1 MPEILANLNPEQH
14 KAVTLPRE
22 SALILAGAGSGK
34 TRVLTTRIAHL
45 IQSGEASPAGILAV
59 TFTNKAAREMLT
71 RLSAMLPINTR
82 GMWVGTFHGLCN
94 RMLRAHHRDAG
105 LPQLFQILDSGDQQS
120 LVKRLAKAQGL
131 DEEKFPPRQ
140 LQNFINNCK
149 EAGLRANAVEAGD
162 DFTRRMV
169 AFYADYDA
177 QCNREGVVDFAELLL
192 RTFEVLAANL
202 NLLQHYQNRFRYI
215 LVDEFQDT
223 NKLQYKWI
231 KMLAGTNG
239 CVFAVGDDD
248 QCLPAGTRITMA
260 DGSLKPIEAVRTG
273 DRILSCYGS
282 GDFRPAMVAQIHGSA
297 AKGELVEICTRSGKR
312 LVSTPEHTH
321 FAGYLLGATPQLYF
335 TYLMH
340 KRGIGFRLG
349 TSCVY
354 PKGHAKPKVGFKQRS
369 VQEHADATWIV
380 GTHAS
385 ENEAR
390 FEEILLSLKYAIPT
404 FPFVPRVGGSV
415 NGLVHDAAL
424 IARLYREVDSVSG
437 ARRLMNDRGLREDEP
452 HHVAMS
458 RNSNRH
464 NVVVTLCGDRRG
476 ASPMHR
482 VCAVGNDPGRR
493 AALAAA
499 GFSVRPAK
507 KGSESWR
514 FETARKDYG
523 EALALAEKACD
534 VLEGR
539 IVLRANLHGRSL
551 PFIRAGSVKQGM
563 AMICGS
569 GELDVVESVRRIPG
583 ERRKVYDIDVFPT
596 HNYVASGL
604 VTHNSIYRFRGADVG
619 NMNEFV
625 RDFDVK
631 EVVKLEQNYRS
642 HGHILDA
649 ANAIIAQ
656 NKARLGKNLWT
667 AESKGEPLR
676 VYAAANDDE
685 EARFIVDEVKALHR
699 EGMALSDMALLY
711 RSNAQSRILEHALF
725 RAGIAYRVYGGLRF
739 FERQEV
745 KHALAYLRLAA
756 NPDDDTA
763 FSRVVNFPPRG
774 IGARSIEQLQ
784 EAGER
789 GMGSLMHVARAG
801 IVTGRSGAAIAQFI
815 AVVDALR
822 KSTETLALAELIEEV
837 LEKSRLKDHYA
848 AEKDGQDRLENLHEL
863 INAAALFAEDF
874 EHGLEP
880 AGEAQEDVADIAG
893 TPEQQVLAGFLSHAS
908 LEAGERE
915 AAAGQDALQLMT
927 VHSAKGLEFSAVFMS
942 GLEEGLFPHDN
953 SMLEDGGIEEE
964 RRLMYV
970 AITRAR
976 KRLYLSYAG
985 SRMLHGQPRY
995 GIVSRFVD
1003 EIPAELCKWIV
1014 LPERQFENRGQG
1026 SYFGGGRE
1034 DRAKRG
1040 ASPGSGGWSSGGG
1053 RAPAADPNRYRT
1065 AQRSNFEMQ
1074 RPDEHPFAIG
1084 QNVRHAKFGDGVVID
1099 FEGRGLDARVQV
1111 RFATEG
1117 TKWLALQ
1124 YAKLSPV

>member
-1 MPEILANLNPEQH
+1 MPQILANLNPEQH

-45 IQSGEASPAGILAV
+45 IQTGEVSPAGILAV

-94 RMLRAHHRDAG
+94 RLLRTHHRDAG

-162 DFTRRMV
+162 EFTRRMV

-192 RTFEVLAANL
+192 RTFETLAKNL

-231 KMLAGTNG
+231 KMLAGSNG

-248 QCLPAGTRITMA
+248 Q
-260 DGSLKPIEAVRTG
+260 
-273 DRILSCYGS
+273 
-282 GDFRPAMVAQIHGSA
+282 
-297 AKGELVEICTRSGKR
+297 
-312 LVSTPEHTH
+312 
-321 FAGYLLGATPQLYF
+321 
-335 TYLMH
+335 
-340 KRGIGFRLG
+340 
-349 TSCVY
+349 
-354 PKGHAKPKVGFKQRS
+354 
-369 VQEHADATWIV
+369 
-380 GTHAS
+380 
-385 ENEAR
+385 
-390 FEEILLSLKYAIPT
+390 
-404 FPFVPRVGGSV
+404 
-415 NGLVHDAAL
+415 
-424 IARLYREVDSVSG
+424 
-437 ARRLMNDRGLREDEP
+437 
-452 HHVAMS
+452 
-458 RNSNRH
+458 
-464 NVVVTLCGDRRG
+464 
-476 ASPMHR
+476 
-482 VCAVGNDPGRR
+482 
-493 AALAAA
+493 
-499 GFSVRPAK
+499 
-507 KGSESWR
+507 
-514 FETARKDYG
+514 
-523 EALALAEKACD
+523 
-534 VLEGR
+534 
-539 IVLRANLHGRSL
+539 
-551 PFIRAGSVKQGM
+551 
-563 AMICGS
+563 
-569 GELDVVESVRRIPG
+569 
-583 ERRKVYDIDVFPT
+583 
-596 HNYVASGL
+596 
-604 VTHNSIYRFRGADVG
+604 SIYRFRGAEVG

-642 HGHILDA
+642 QGHILDA
-649 ANAIIAQ
+649 ANAIIAR

-667 AESKGEPLR
+667 AQGKGEQLR
-676 VYAAANDDE
+676 IYAAANDEE
-685 EARFIVDEVKALHR
+685 EARFIVDEAKALHR
-699 EGMALSDMALLY
+699 EGMALSEMALLY
-711 RSNAQSRILEHALF
+711 RSNAQSRILEHSLF
-725 RAGIAYRVYGGLRF
+725 RAGIAYKVYGGLRF
-739 FERQEV
+739 FERLEV
-745 KHALAYLRLAA
+745 KHAMAYLRLAG

-774 IGARSIEQLQ
+774 IGSRSVEQLQ
-784 EAGER
+784 EAVER
-789 GMGSLMHVARAG
+789 GMGSLMHAARSA
-801 IVTGRSGAAIAQFI
+801 IVSGRSGTAIAQFV
-815 AVVDALR
+815 AVIDSLR
-822 KSTETLALAELIEEV
+822 KSAETLALPELIEEV
-837 LEKSRLKDHYA
+837 LEKSRLKGHYS

-863 INAAALFAEDF
+863 INAAALFSEDF

-880 AGEAQEDVADIAG
+880 AGEAQEDVANAG
-893 TPEQQVLAGFLSHAS
+893 TPEQQILAGFLSHAS

-927 VHSAKGLEFSAVFMS
+927 VHSAKGLEFSAVFVS
-942 GLEEGLFPHDN
+942 GLEEGLFPHEN

-976 KRLYLSYAG
+976 RRLYVSYAG

-995 GIVSRFVD
+995 GIVSRFVE
-1003 EIPAELCKWIV
+1003 EIPPELCKWIV
-1014 LPERQFENRGQG
+1014 LPENQFANRWGQR
-1026 SYFGGGRE
+1026 GGGAGS
-1034 DRAKRG
+1034 DAWG
-1040 ASPGSGGWSSGGG
+1040 AGGG
-1053 RAPAADPNRYRT
+1053 RAPLADPNVYKNTPR
-1065 AQRSNFEMQ
+1065 AGFEMQ

-1084 QNVRHAKFGDGVVID
+1084 QNVRHARFGDGVVIN

-1111 RFATEG
+1111 RFKGEG

-1124 YAKLSPV
+1124 YAKLTRF